1 MVILT
6 LSHLSELIALEE
18 QISVTIIF
26 KRLFIFFLFKME
38 WTNDI
43 IGGEGHDLL
52 GFFVKS
58 CQFSAFIY
66 VYCS

>member
-26 KRLFIFFLFKME
+26 KRLFIFF
-38 WTNDI
+38 
-43 IGGEGHDLL
+43 
-52 GFFVKS
+52 
-58 CQFSAFIY
+58 FI
-66 VYCS
+66 